1 MLALLLALAAL
12 ASPTAQPAEPAKP
25 AQEARAQVARASAP
39 ATAVPRPAITRQF
52 IPLTAQRR
60 ADTAAYAR
68 RHYGSATT
76 TVQPHVIVE
85 HWTQTGSVEAT
96 REIFVPNVPDAE
108 LGERPG
114 TCAQFVIARSGRI
127 VQLTPI
133 TFLCRHTVGLNWAA
147 IGIEHVGYSDGEV
160 LGNAAQLRASL
171 KLTRWL
177 RCTYEIPVRDVI
189 GHAES
194 LSSPFHRERVAAL
207 RTQTHDDLQPPAMRR
222 YRALLRAEGEC

>member
-12 ASPTAQPAEPAKP
+12 APPPVAAPP
-25 AQEARAQVARASAP
+25 AQVARATEP
-39 ATAVPRPAITRQF
+39 AAAVPRPAITRRF

-76 TVQPHVIVE
+76 TVQPHAIVE
-85 HWTQTGSVEAT
+85 HWTQTGSVDAT
-96 REIFVPNVPDAE
+96 RDIFVPNVPDAE

-127 VQLTPI
+127 VQLAPI

-147 IGIEHVGYSDGEV
+147 IGIEHVGVSDAQV
-160 LGNAAQLRASL
+160 LANRAQMRSSL
-171 KLTRWL
+171 ALTAWL
-177 RCTYEIPVRDVI
+177 MSRYRIPLANVI
-189 GHAES
+189 G
-194 LSSPFHRERVAAL
+194 
-207 RTQTHDDLQPPAMRR
+207 
-222 YRALLRAEGEC
+222 